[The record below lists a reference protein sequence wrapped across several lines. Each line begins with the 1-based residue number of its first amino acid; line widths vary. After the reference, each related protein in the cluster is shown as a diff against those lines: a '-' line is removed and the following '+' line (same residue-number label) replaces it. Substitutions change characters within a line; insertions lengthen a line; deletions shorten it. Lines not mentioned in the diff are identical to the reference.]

1 MKKKTGKMILLTGV
15 LCILSL
21 AVCAC
26 GKTEEASGTQE
37 PQVAQGE
44 GIPEDDTED
53 DVSAPK
59 PEADAEGTDAGNE
72 PESPEASPEPQSGES
87 SSQGTD
93 STQKEQLEE
102 QPEQQPEAQSQSTSA
117 ASAEWV
123 DSTPNLEGD
132 IKELKDGQL
141 TVVEAI
147 TEKSDNGGDIIVAP
161 GSGDD
166 SEFNKIAVTYDE
178 NTLFAIQTIYDGGAR
193 FEMSEATAADLAS
206 GQFIQVWG
214 SPSGSGLK
222 ATQICI
228 VKVA

>member
-26 GKTEEASGTQE
+26 GKTEEASDTQE
-37 PQVAQGE
+37 PQVVQGE
-44 GIPEDDTED
+44 PIPEDDTED
-53 DVSAPK
+53 DVSAPE
-59 PEADAEGTDAGNE
+59 PEADAEGTDTGNE

-93 STQKEQLEE
+93 STQKEQ
-102 QPEQQPEAQSQSTSA
+102 PEAQSQSTSGT
-117 ASAEWV
+117 SAEWV

-147 TEKSDNGGDIIVAP
+147 TEKSDNGGDIIVSP

-166 SEFNKIAVTYDE
+166 SAFNKISVTYDE

-214 SPSGSGLK
+214 SSSGSGLK

>member
-26 GKTEEASGTQE
+26 GKTEEASDTQE
-37 PQVAQGE
+37 PQVVQGE
-44 GIPEDDTED
+44 PIPEDDTED
-53 DVSAPK
+53 NVSAPE
-59 PEADAEGTDAGNE
+59 PEADAEGTDTGNE

-87 SSQGTD
+87 SSQGAD
-93 STQKEQLEE
+93 STQKE
-102 QPEQQPEAQSQSTSA
+102 QPEAQSQSTSGT
-117 ASAEWV
+117 SAEWV
-123 DSTPNLEGD
+123 DSTPSLEGD

-147 TEKSDNGGDIIVAP
+147 TEKSDNGGDIVVSP

-166 SEFNKIAVTYDE
+166 SEYNKIAVTYDE
-178 NTLFAIQTIYDGGAR
+178 NTLFAIKTIYDGGAR
-193 FEMSEATAADLAS
+193 SEMSAATAADLAS

-214 SPSGSGLK
+214 SSSGSGLK

>member
-1 MKKKTGKMILLTGV
+1 MKRKTGKMILLTGV

-26 GKTEEASGTQE
+26 GKKEEASDIQE
-37 PQVAQGE
+37 PQVVQSE
-44 GIPEDDTED
+44 PIPEDDTED
-53 DVSAPK
+53 DVSTPE
-59 PEADAEGTDAGNE
+59 PEADAEETDTGNE
-72 PESPEASPEPQSGES
+72 PESPEPQSGE

-93 STQKEQLEE
+93 STQKEQ
-102 QPEQQPEAQSQSTSA
+102 PEAQSQSKSGI
-117 ASAEWV
+117 SAEWV

-147 TEKSDNGGDIIVAP
+147 TEKSDNGGDIVVSP

-166 SEFNKIAVTYDE
+166 SEYNKIAVTYDE
-178 NTLFAIQTIYDGGAR
+178 NTLFAIKTIYDGGAR
-193 FEMSEATAADLAS
+193 FEMSAATAADLAS
-206 GQFIQVWG
+206 GQFIRVWG

-222 ATQICI
+222 ANQICI

>member
-26 GKTEEASGTQE
+26 GKTEEASDTQE
-37 PQVAQGE
+37 PQVVQGE
-44 GIPEDDTED
+44 PIPEDDTED
-53 DVSAPK
+53 DASAPE
-59 PEADAEGTDAGNE
+59 PEADAEGTDTGNE

-93 STQKEQLEE
+93 STQKEQ
-102 QPEQQPEAQSQSTSA
+102 PEAQSQSTSGT
-117 ASAEWV
+117 SAEWV

-147 TEKSDNGGDIIVAP
+147 TAKSDNGGDIIVVP

-166 SEFNKIAVTYDE
+166 SAFNKIAVTYDE

-193 FEMSEATAADLAS
+193 SEMSEATAADLAS

-214 SPSGSGLK
+214 SSSGSGLK

>member
-1 MKKKTGKMILLTGV
+1 MKKKTRKIILLTGV

-26 GKTEEASGTQE
+26 GKKEEASDTPE
-37 PQVAQGE
+37 PQVVQGE
-44 GIPEDDTED
+44 PIPEDDTED
-53 DVSAPK
+53 NVSAPE
-59 PEADAEGTDAGNE
+59 PEADAEGTDTGNE
-72 PESPEASPEPQSGES
+72 PESPEALPEPQSGES

-93 STQKEQLEE
+93 STQKEQ
-102 QPEQQPEAQSQSTSA
+102 PEAQSQSTSGT
-117 ASAEWV
+117 SAEWV

-147 TEKSDNGGDIIVAP
+147 TEKSDNGGDIIVVP
-161 GSGDD
+161 GSEDD

-193 FEMSEATAADLAS
+193 FEMSAATAADLAS

-214 SPSGSGLK
+214 SSSGSGLK

>member
-26 GKTEEASGTQE
+26 GKTEEASDTQE
-37 PQVAQGE
+37 PQVVQGE
-44 GIPEDDTED
+44 PIPEDDTED
-53 DVSAPK
+53 DASAPE
-59 PEADAEGTDAGNE
+59 PEADAEGTDTGNE
-72 PESPEASPEPQSGES
+72 PESPESSPEPQSGES
-87 SSQGTD
+87 GSQGTD
-93 STQKEQLEE
+93 STQKEQ
-102 QPEQQPEAQSQSTSA
+102 PEAQSQSTSGT
-117 ASAEWV
+117 SAEWV

-147 TEKSDNGGDIIVAP
+147 TEKSDDGGDIVVSP

-166 SEFNKIAVTYDE
+166 SEYNKIAVTYDE
-178 NTLFAIQTIYDGGAR
+178 NTLFAIKTIYDGGAR
-193 FEMSEATAADLAS
+193 FEMSAATAADLAS

-214 SPSGSGLK
+214 SSSGSGLK

>member
-26 GKTEEASGTQE
+26 GKTEEASDTQE
-37 PQVAQGE
+37 PQVVQGE
-44 GIPEDDTED
+44 PIPEDDTED
-53 DVSAPK
+53 DVSAPE
-59 PEADAEGTDAGNE
+59 PEADAEGTDTGNE

-93 STQKEQLEE
+93 STQKEQ
-102 QPEQQPEAQSQSTSA
+102 PEAQSQSTSGT
-117 ASAEWV
+117 SAEWV

-147 TEKSDNGGDIIVAP
+147 TEKSDNGGDIVVFP

-193 FEMSEATAADLAS
+193 SEMSEATAADLAS

-214 SPSGSGLK
+214 SSSGSGLK

>member
-26 GKTEEASGTQE
+26 GKTEEASDTQE
-37 PQVAQGE
+37 PQVVQGE
-44 GIPEDDTED
+44 PIPEDDTED
-53 DVSAPK
+53 DVSAPE
-59 PEADAEGTDAGNE
+59 PEADAEGTDTGNE

-93 STQKEQLEE
+93 STQKEQ
-102 QPEQQPEAQSQSTSA
+102 PEAQSQSTSGT
-117 ASAEWV
+117 SAEWV

-147 TEKSDNGGDIIVAP
+147 TEKSDNGGEIVVTS

-193 FEMSEATAADLAS
+193 FEMSEATAADLAA
-206 GQFIQVWG
+206 GQHLRVWG
-214 SPSGSGLK
+214 SSSGSGLK

-228 VKVA
+228 VEVA

>member
-1 MKKKTGKMILLTGV
+1 MKKKTGKTILLTGV

-26 GKTEEASGTQE
+26 GKKEEASDTPE
-37 PQVAQGE
+37 PQVVQGE
-44 GIPEDDTED
+44 PIPEDDTED
-53 DVSAPK
+53 DASAPE
-59 PEADAEGTDAGNE
+59 PEADAEGTDTGNE

-93 STQKEQLEE
+93 STQKEQ
-102 QPEQQPEAQSQSTSA
+102 PEAQSQSTSGT
-117 ASAEWV
+117 SAEWV

-147 TEKSDNGGDIIVAP
+147 TEKSDNGGDIIVVP
-161 GSGDD
+161 GSEDD

-193 FEMSEATAADLAS
+193 SEMSEATAADLAS
-206 GQFIQVWG
+206 GQFIRVWG
-214 SPSGSGLK
+214 SSSGSGLK

>member
-26 GKTEEASGTQE
+26 GKKEEASDTPE
-37 PQVAQGE
+37 PQVVQGE
-44 GIPEDDTED
+44 PIPEDDTKD
-53 DVSAPK
+53 DASAPE
-59 PEADAEGTDAGNE
+59 PEADAEGTDTGNE

-93 STQKEQLEE
+93 STQKEQ
-102 QPEQQPEAQSQSTSA
+102 PEAQSQSTSGT
-117 ASAEWV
+117 SAEWV

-147 TEKSDNGGDIIVAP
+147 TEKSDNGGDIIVVP
-161 GSGDD
+161 GSEDD
-166 SEFNKIAVTYDE
+166 SEFNKISVTYDE

-193 FEMSEATAADLAS
+193 SEMSEATAADLAS
-206 GQFIQVWG
+206 GQFIRVWG

-228 VKVA
+228 VKVV

>member
-1 MKKKTGKMILLTGV
+1 MKKKTGKMILLAGV
-15 LCILSL
+15 LFILGL

-26 GKTEEASGTQE
+26 GKTEEASDTQE
-37 PQVAQGE
+37 PQVVQGE
-44 GIPEDDTED
+44 PIPEDDTED
-53 DVSAPK
+53 DASAPE
-59 PEADAEGTDAGNE
+59 PEADAEGTDTGNE

-93 STQKEQLEE
+93 STQKEQ
-102 QPEQQPEAQSQSTSA
+102 PEAQSQSTSGT
-117 ASAEWV
+117 SAEWV

-147 TEKSDNGGDIIVAP
+147 TAKSDNGGDIIVVP
-161 GSGDD
+161 GSEDD

-193 FEMSEATAADLAS
+193 SEMSEATAADLAS
-206 GQFIQVWG
+206 GQFIRVWG
-214 SPSGSGLK
+214 SSSGSGLK

>member
-1 MKKKTGKMILLTGV
+1 MKRKTGKMILLTGV

-26 GKTEEASGTQE
+26 GKTEEASDTPE
-37 PQVAQGE
+37 PQVVQGE
-44 GIPEDDTED
+44 PIPEDDTED
-53 DVSAPK
+53 DASAPE
-59 PEADAEGTDAGNE
+59 PEADAEGTDTGNE

-93 STQKEQLEE
+93 STQKEQ
-102 QPEQQPEAQSQSTSA
+102 PEAQSQSTSGT
-117 ASAEWV
+117 SAEWV

-147 TEKSDNGGDIIVAP
+147 TAKSDNGGDIIVVP
-161 GSGDD
+161 GSEDD

-193 FEMSEATAADLAS
+193 SEMSEATAADLAS
-206 GQFIQVWG
+206 GQFIRVWG
-214 SPSGSGLK
+214 SSSDSGLK

>member
-1 MKKKTGKMILLTGV
+1 MKRKTGKMILLTGV

-26 GKTEEASGTQE
+26 GKTEEASDTPE
-37 PQVAQGE
+37 PQVVQGE
-44 GIPEDDTED
+44 PVPEDDTED
-53 DVSAPK
+53 DASAPE
-59 PEADAEGTDAGNE
+59 PEADAEGTDTGNE

-93 STQKEQLEE
+93 STQKEQ
-102 QPEQQPEAQSQSTSA
+102 PEAQSQSTSGT
-117 ASAEWV
+117 SAEWV

-147 TEKSDNGGDIIVAP
+147 TAKSDNGGDIIVVP
-161 GSGDD
+161 GSEDD

-193 FEMSEATAADLAS
+193 SEMSEATAADLAS

-214 SPSGSGLK
+214 SSSDSGLK

>member
-15 LCILSL
+15 LCILGL

-26 GKTEEASGTQE
+26 GKTEEASDTQE
-37 PQVAQGE
+37 PQVVQGE
-44 GIPEDDTED
+44 PVPEDDTED
-53 DVSAPK
+53 DASAPE
-59 PEADAEGTDAGNE
+59 PDAEGIDTGNE
-72 PESPEASPEPQSGES
+72 PESPEPQSGES
-87 SSQGTD
+87 SNQGTD
-93 STQKEQLEE
+93 STQKEQ
-102 QPEQQPEAQSQSTSA
+102 PEAQSQSTSGT
-117 ASAEWV
+117 SAEWV

-147 TEKSDNGGDIIVAP
+147 TEKSDNGGDIIVVP
-161 GSGDD
+161 GSEDD

-193 FEMSEATAADLAS
+193 SEMSEATAADLAS
-206 GQFIQVWG
+206 GQFIRVWG
-214 SPSGSGLK
+214 SPSDSRLK

>member
-26 GKTEEASGTQE
+26 GKKEEASDTPE
-37 PQVAQGE
+37 PQVVQGE
-44 GIPEDDTED
+44 PIPEDDTED
-53 DVSAPK
+53 DVSTPE
-59 PEADAEGTDAGNE
+59 PEADAEGTDTGNE

-93 STQKEQLEE
+93 STQKEQ
-102 QPEQQPEAQSQSTSA
+102 PEAQSQSTSGT
-117 ASAEWV
+117 SAEWV

-147 TEKSDNGGDIIVAP
+147 TEKSDNGGDIIVVP
-161 GSGDD
+161 GSEDD
-166 SEFNKIAVTYDE
+166 SEFNKISVTYDE
-178 NTLFAIQTIYDGGAR
+178 NTLFAIKTIYDGGAR
-193 FEMSEATAADLAS
+193 FEMSAATAADLAS

-214 SPSGSGLK
+214 SSSGSGLK

>member
-1 MKKKTGKMILLTGV
+1 MKRKTGKMILLTGV

-26 GKTEEASGTQE
+26 GKKEEASDTQE
-37 PQVAQGE
+37 PQVVQGE
-44 GIPEDDTED
+44 PIPEDDTED
-53 DVSAPK
+53 DASAPE
-59 PEADAEGTDAGNE
+59 PEADAEGTDTGNE

-93 STQKEQLEE
+93 STQKEQ
-102 QPEQQPEAQSQSTSA
+102 PEAQSQSTSGT
-117 ASAEWV
+117 SAEWV

-147 TEKSDNGGDIIVAP
+147 TEKSANGGEIVVTS

-178 NTLFAIQTIYDGGAR
+178 NTLFAIKTIYDGGAR
-193 FEMSEATAADLAS
+193 SEMSAATAADLAS

-214 SPSGSGLK
+214 SSSDSGLK

>member
-1 MKKKTGKMILLTGV
+1 MKKKTGKMILLAGV

-26 GKTEEASGTQE
+26 GKTEEASDTPE
-37 PQVAQGE
+37 PQVVQGE
-44 GIPEDDTED
+44 PVPEDDTED
-53 DVSAPK
+53 DASAPE
-59 PEADAEGTDAGNE
+59 PEADAEGTDTGNE

-93 STQKEQLEE
+93 STQKEQ
-102 QPEQQPEAQSQSTSA
+102 PEAQSQSTSGT
-117 ASAEWV
+117 SAEWV

-141 TVVEAI
+141 TVVENII
-147 TEKSDNGGDIIVAP
+147 TKSDNGGDIMVGP

-193 FEMSEATAADLAS
+193 FEMSEATAADLAA
-206 GQFIQVWG
+206 GQHLRVWG
-214 SPSGSGLK
+214 SSSGSGLK

-228 VKVA
+228 VEVA

>member
-26 GKTEEASGTQE
+26 GKKEEASDTQE
-37 PQVAQGE
+37 PQVVQGE
-44 GIPEDDTED
+44 PIPEDDTED
-53 DVSAPK
+53 DVSAPE
-59 PEADAEGTDAGNE
+59 PEADAEGTDTGNE

-93 STQKEQLEE
+93 STQKEQ
-102 QPEQQPEAQSQSTSA
+102 PEAQSQSTSGT
-117 ASAEWV
+117 SAEWV

-147 TEKSDNGGDIIVAP
+147 TEKSDNGGDIIVVP

-193 FEMSEATAADLAS
+193 SEMSEATAADLAS

-214 SPSGSGLK
+214 SSSGSGLK

>member
-1 MKKKTGKMILLTGV
+1 MKRKTGKMILLTGV

-26 GKTEEASGTQE
+26 GKTEEASDTQE
-37 PQVAQGE
+37 PQVVQGE
-44 GIPEDDTED
+44 PIPENDTED
-53 DVSAPK
+53 DVSTPE
-59 PEADAEGTDAGNE
+59 PEADAEGTDTGNE
-72 PESPEASPEPQSGES
+72 PESPEASPEQQSGES

-93 STQKEQLEE
+93 STQKEQ
-102 QPEQQPEAQSQSTSA
+102 PEAQSQSTSGT
-117 ASAEWV
+117 SAEWV

-147 TEKSDNGGDIIVAP
+147 TEKSANGGEIVVTS

-178 NTLFAIQTIYDGGAR
+178 NTLFAIKIIYDGGAR
-193 FEMSEATAADLAS
+193 SEMSAATAADLAS

-214 SPSGSGLK
+214 SSSGSGLK

>member
-1 MKKKTGKMILLTGV
+1 MKKKTGKMILLAGV

-26 GKTEEASGTQE
+26 GKTEEASDTQE
-37 PQVAQGE
+37 PQVVQGE
-44 GIPEDDTED
+44 PIPEDDTED
-53 DVSAPK
+53 DASAPE

-72 PESPEASPEPQSGES
+72 PESPEP
-87 SSQGTD
+87 
-93 STQKEQLEE
+93 
-102 QPEQQPEAQSQSTSA
+102 QSQSTSGT
-117 ASAEWV
+117 SAEWV
-123 DSTPNLEGD
+123 DSTPILEGD

-147 TEKSDNGGDIIVAP
+147 TEKSDNGGDIIVSP

-214 SPSGSGLK
+214 SSSGSGLK

>member
-1 MKKKTGKMILLTGV
+1 MKKKTGKMILLAGV

-26 GKTEEASGTQE
+26 GKTEEASDTQE
-37 PQVAQGE
+37 PQVVQGE
-44 GIPEDDTED
+44 PIPEDDTED
-53 DVSAPK
+53 DASAPE
-59 PEADAEGTDAGNE
+59 PEADAEGTDTGNE

-93 STQKEQLEE
+93 STQKEQ
-102 QPEQQPEAQSQSTSA
+102 PEAQSQSTSGT
-117 ASAEWV
+117 SAEWV

-147 TEKSDNGGDIIVAP
+147 TEKSDNGGDIIVVP
-161 GSGDD
+161 GSEDD
-166 SEFNKIAVTYDE
+166 SEFNKISVTYDE
-178 NTLFAIQTIYDGGAR
+178 NTLFAIKTIYDGGAR
-193 FEMSEATAADLAS
+193 FEMSAATAADLAS

-214 SPSGSGLK
+214 SSSGSGLK

>member
-1 MKKKTGKMILLTGV
+1 MKRKTGKMILLTGV

-26 GKTEEASGTQE
+26 GKKEEASDTPE
-37 PQVAQGE
+37 PQVVQGE
-44 GIPEDDTED
+44 PIPEDDTED
-53 DVSAPK
+53 DASAPE
-59 PEADAEGTDAGNE
+59 PEADAEGTDTGNE
-72 PESPEASPEPQSGES
+72 PESPEASPEPQSGEN

-93 STQKEQLEE
+93 STQKEQ
-102 QPEQQPEAQSQSTSA
+102 PEAQSQSTSGT
-117 ASAEWV
+117 SAEWV

-147 TEKSDNGGDIIVAP
+147 TEKSDNGGDIIVVP
-161 GSGDD
+161 GSEDD
-166 SEFNKIAVTYDE
+166 SEFNKISVTYNE

-193 FEMSEATAADLAS
+193 SEMSAATAADLAS

-228 VKVA
+228 VKVV

>member
-26 GKTEEASGTQE
+26 GKTEEASDTQE
-37 PQVAQGE
+37 PQVVQGE
-44 GIPEDDTED
+44 PIPEDDTED
-53 DVSAPK
+53 DASAPE
-59 PEADAEGTDAGNE
+59 PEADAEGTDTGNE

-87 SSQGTD
+87 SSQGSD
-93 STQKEQLEE
+93 STQKE
-102 QPEQQPEAQSQSTSA
+102 QPEAQSQSTSGT
-117 ASAEWV
+117 SAQWV
-123 DSTPNLEGD
+123 DSNPNLEGD

-147 TEKSDNGGDIIVAP
+147 TEKSDNGGDIIVVP
-161 GSGDD
+161 GSEDD

-193 FEMSEATAADLAS
+193 FEMSEATAADLAA
-206 GQFIQVWG
+206 GQHLRVWG
-214 SPSGSGLK
+214 SSSGSGLK

-228 VKVA
+228 VEVA

>member
-26 GKTEEASGTQE
+26 GKTEEASDTQE
-37 PQVAQGE
+37 PQVVQGE
-44 GIPEDDTED
+44 PIPEDDTED
-53 DVSAPK
+53 DVSAPE
-59 PEADAEGTDAGNE
+59 PEADAEGTDTGNE

-93 STQKEQLEE
+93 STQKEQ
-102 QPEQQPEAQSQSTSA
+102 PEAQSQSTSGT
-117 ASAEWV
+117 SAEWV

-147 TEKSDNGGDIIVAP
+147 TEKSDNGGDIVVSP

-193 FEMSEATAADLAS
+193 SEMSEATAADLAS
-206 GQFIQVWG
+206 GQFIRVWG
-214 SPSGSGLK
+214 SSSGSGLK

>member
-1 MKKKTGKMILLTGV
+1 MKKKTRKIILLTGV

-26 GKTEEASGTQE
+26 GKTEEASDTQE
-37 PQVAQGE
+37 PQVVQGE
-44 GIPEDDTED
+44 PIPEDDTED
-53 DVSAPK
+53 DASAPE
-59 PEADAEGTDAGNE
+59 PEADAEGTDTGNE

-93 STQKEQLEE
+93 STQKEQ
-102 QPEQQPEAQSQSTSA
+102 PEAQSQSTSGT
-117 ASAEWV
+117 SAEWV
-123 DSTPNLEGD
+123 DSTPSLEGD

-147 TEKSDNGGDIIVAP
+147 TEKSDNGGDIVVSP

-178 NTLFAIQTIYDGGAR
+178 NTLFAIKTIYDGGAR
-193 FEMSEATAADLAS
+193 FEMSAATAADLAS

-214 SPSGSGLK
+214 SSSGSGLK

>member
-1 MKKKTGKMILLTGV
+1 MKRKTGKMILLTGV

-26 GKTEEASGTQE
+26 GKTEEASDTQE
-37 PQVAQGE
+37 PQVVQGE
-44 GIPEDDTED
+44 PIPEDDTED
-53 DVSAPK
+53 DASAPE
-59 PEADAEGTDAGNE
+59 PEADAEGTDTGNE

-93 STQKEQLEE
+93 STQKEQ
-102 QPEQQPEAQSQSTSA
+102 PEAQSQSTSGT
-117 ASAEWV
+117 SAEWV

-147 TEKSDNGGDIIVAP
+147 TEKSDNGGDIVVSP

-193 FEMSEATAADLAS
+193 SEMSEATAADLAS
-206 GQFIQVWG
+206 GQFIRVWG
-214 SPSGSGLK
+214 SSSGSGLK

>member
-1 MKKKTGKMILLTGV
+1 MKRKTGKIILLTGV

-26 GKTEEASGTQE
+26 GKKEEASDTPE
-37 PQVAQGE
+37 PQVVQGE
-44 GIPEDDTED
+44 PIPEDDTED
-53 DVSAPK
+53 DASAPE

-93 STQKEQLEE
+93 STQKEQ
-102 QPEQQPEAQSQSTSA
+102 PEAQSQSTSGT
-117 ASAEWV
+117 SVEWV

-147 TEKSDNGGDIIVAP
+147 TEKSDNGGDIIVVP
-161 GSGDD
+161 GSEDD

-214 SPSGSGLK
+214 SSSGSGLK

>member
-26 GKTEEASGTQE
+26 GKTEEASDTQE
-37 PQVAQGE
+37 PQVVQGE
-44 GIPEDDTED
+44 PIPEDDTED
-53 DVSAPK
+53 DVSAPE
-59 PEADAEGTDAGNE
+59 PEADAEGTDTGNE
-72 PESPEASPEPQSGES
+72 PESPEASPEQQSGES

-93 STQKEQLEE
+93 STQKEQ
-102 QPEQQPEAQSQSTSA
+102 PEAQSQSTSGT
-117 ASAEWV
+117 SAEWV
-123 DSTPNLEGD
+123 DSTPSLEGD

-147 TEKSDNGGDIIVAP
+147 TEKSDNGGDIVVSP

-193 FEMSEATAADLAS
+193 SEMSAATAADLAS

-214 SPSGSGLK
+214 SSSGSGLK

>member
-1 MKKKTGKMILLTGV
+1 MKRKTGKMILLTGV

-26 GKTEEASGTQE
+26 GKTEEASGIQE

-93 STQKEQLEE
+93 STQKEQ
-102 QPEQQPEAQSQSTSA
+102 PEAQSQSTSGT
-117 ASAEWV
+117 SAEWV
-123 DSTPNLEGD
+123 DSTPSLEGD

-147 TEKSDNGGDIIVAP
+147 TEKSDNGGDIIVVP

-166 SEFNKIAVTYDE
+166 SAFNKIAVTYDE
-178 NTLFAIQTIYDGGAR
+178 NTLFAIQTIYDGGSR
-193 FEMSEATAADLAS
+193 SEMSETTAADLAS

-214 SPSGSGLK
+214 SSSGSGLK

>member
-1 MKKKTGKMILLTGV
+1 MKRKTGKMILLTGV

-26 GKTEEASGTQE
+26 GKTEEASDTQE
-37 PQVAQGE
+37 PQVVQGE
-44 GIPEDDTED
+44 PIPEDDTED
-53 DVSAPK
+53 DVSAPE
-59 PEADAEGTDAGNE
+59 PEADAEGTDTGNE

-93 STQKEQLEE
+93 STQKEQ
-102 QPEQQPEAQSQSTSA
+102 PEAQSQSTSGT
-117 ASAEWV
+117 SAEWV

-147 TEKSDNGGDIIVAP
+147 TEKSDNGGDIIVVP
-161 GSGDD
+161 GSEDD

-193 FEMSEATAADLAS
+193 SEMSEATAADLAS

-214 SPSGSGLK
+214 SSSGSGLK

>member
-1 MKKKTGKMILLTGV
+1 MKKKTGKMLLLTGV

-26 GKTEEASGTQE
+26 GKTEEASDTQE
-37 PQVAQGE
+37 PQVVQGE
-44 GIPEDDTED
+44 PIPEDDTED
-53 DVSAPK
+53 DVSAPE
-59 PEADAEGTDAGNE
+59 PEADAEGTDTGNE

-93 STQKEQLEE
+93 STQKEQ
-102 QPEQQPEAQSQSTSA
+102 PEAQSQSTSGT
-117 ASAEWV
+117 SAEWV

-147 TEKSDNGGDIIVAP
+147 TEKSDNGGDIIVVP

-178 NTLFAIQTIYDGGAR
+178 NTLFAIQTIYDGGDR
-193 FEMSEATAADLAS
+193 SEMSEATAADLAS

>member
-1 MKKKTGKMILLTGV
+1 MKKKAGKTILLTGV

-26 GKTEEASGTQE
+26 GKTEEASDTQE
-37 PQVAQGE
+37 PQLVQGE
-44 GIPEDDTED
+44 PIPEDDTED
-53 DVSAPK
+53 NVSAPE
-59 PEADAEGTDAGNE
+59 PEADAEGTDTGNE

-93 STQKEQLEE
+93 STQKEQ
-102 QPEQQPEAQSQSTSA
+102 PEAQSQSTSGT
-117 ASAEWV
+117 SAEWV
-123 DSTPNLEGD
+123 DSTPSLEGD

-147 TEKSDNGGDIIVAP
+147 TEKSDNGGDIIVSP
-161 GSGDD
+161 SSSGDD
-166 SEFNKIAVTYDE
+166 SEFNKIEVTYDE

-193 FEMSEATAADLAS
+193 SEMSTATAADLAS
-206 GQFIQVWG
+206 GQFIKVWG
-214 SPSGSGLK
+214 SSSGSGLK

-228 VKVA
+228 VEVA

>member
-26 GKTEEASGTQE
+26 GKKEEASDTQE
-37 PQVAQGE
+37 PQVVQGE
-44 GIPEDDTED
+44 PSPEDDTEND
-53 DVSAPK
+53 ASAPE
-59 PEADAEGTDAGNE
+59 PEADAEGTDTGNE

-93 STQKEQLEE
+93 STQKEQ
-102 QPEQQPEAQSQSTSA
+102 PEAQSQSTSGT
-117 ASAEWV
+117 SAEWV

-147 TEKSDNGGDIIVAP
+147 TEKSDNGGDIVVSP

-166 SEFNKIAVTYDE
+166 SEYNKIAVTYDA

-193 FEMSEATAADLAS
+193 SEMSAATAADLAS

-214 SPSGSGLK
+214 SSSGSGLK

>member
-1 MKKKTGKMILLTGV
+1 MKKKAGKTILLTGV

-26 GKTEEASGTQE
+26 GKTEEASDTQE
-37 PQVAQGE
+37 PQLVQGE
-44 GIPEDDTED
+44 PIPEDDTED
-53 DVSAPK
+53 NVSAPE
-59 PEADAEGTDAGNE
+59 PEADAEGTDTGNE
-72 PESPEASPEPQSGES
+72 PESPEALPEPQSGES

-93 STQKEQLEE
+93 SAQKE
-102 QPEQQPEAQSQSTSA
+102 QPEAQSQSTSGT
-117 ASAEWV
+117 STEWV

-147 TEKSDNGGDIIVAP
+147 TEKSDNGGDIIVSP
-161 GSGDD
+161 SSSGDD
-166 SEFNKIAVTYDE
+166 SEFNKIEVTYDE

-193 FEMSEATAADLAS
+193 SEMSEATAADLAS
-206 GQFIQVWG
+206 GQFIKVWG
-214 SPSGSGLK
+214 SSSGSGLK

-228 VKVA
+228 VEVA

>member
-1 MKKKTGKMILLTGV
+1 MKRKTGKMILLTGV

-26 GKTEEASGTQE
+26 GKKEEASDTPE
-37 PQVAQGE
+37 PQVVQGE
-44 GIPEDDTED
+44 PIPEDDTED
-53 DVSAPK
+53 DASAPE
-59 PEADAEGTDAGNE
+59 PEADAEGTDTGNE
-72 PESPEASPEPQSGES
+72 PESPEASPEPQSGEN

-93 STQKEQLEE
+93 STQKEQ
-102 QPEQQPEAQSQSTSA
+102 PEAQSQSTSGT
-117 ASAEWV
+117 SAEWV

-147 TEKSDNGGDIIVAP
+147 TEKSDNGGDIVVSP

-178 NTLFAIQTIYDGGAR
+178 NTLFAIKTIYDGGAR
-193 FEMSEATAADLAS
+193 SEMSEATAADLAS
-206 GQFIQVWG
+206 GQFIRVWG

-228 VKVA
+228 VKVV

>member
-15 LCILSL
+15 LCVLSL

-26 GKTEEASGTQE
+26 GKTEEASDTQE
-37 PQVAQGE
+37 PQVVQGE
-44 GIPEDDTED
+44 PIPEDDTED
-53 DVSAPK
+53 DASAPE
-59 PEADAEGTDAGNE
+59 PEADAEGTDTGNE

-93 STQKEQLEE
+93 STQKEQ
-102 QPEQQPEAQSQSTSA
+102 PEAQSQSTSGT
-117 ASAEWV
+117 SAEWV

-147 TEKSDNGGDIIVAP
+147 TEKSDNGGDIIVVP
-161 GSGDD
+161 GSEDD

-178 NTLFAIQTIYDGGAR
+178 NTLFAIKTIYDGGAR
-193 FEMSEATAADLAS
+193 SEISEATAADLAS
-206 GQFIQVWG
+206 GQFIKVWG
-214 SPSGSGLK
+214 SSSGSGLK
-222 ATQICI
+222 ATRICI

>member
-1 MKKKTGKMILLTGV
+1 MKKKTGKMILLTGM

-26 GKTEEASGTQE
+26 GKTEEASDTQE
-37 PQVAQGE
+37 PQVVQGE
-44 GIPEDDTED
+44 PIPEDDTED
-53 DVSAPK
+53 DVSAPE
-59 PEADAEGTDAGNE
+59 PEADAEGTDTGNE

-93 STQKEQLEE
+93 STQKEQ
-102 QPEQQPEAQSQSTSA
+102 PEAQSQSTSGT
-117 ASAEWV
+117 SAEWV

-147 TEKSDNGGDIIVAP
+147 TAKSDNGGDIMVGP

-166 SEFNKIAVTYDE
+166 SEFNKISVTYDE

-193 FEMSEATAADLAS
+193 SEMSEATAADLAS

-214 SPSGSGLK
+214 SSSGSGLK